1 MKFSIAR
8 LCGGQALMAV
18 SMDIMDIDME
28 AAAAK
33 IESEGLPIQTKDD
46 QMIVYQWND
55 METTLYRPGKV
66 MFFPLSDKTLCI
78 KYATEILEK
87 YRRCATH
94 LFFNVFCTAF
104 D

>member
-18 SMDIMDIDME
+18 SVDIMDIDME
-28 AAAAK
+28 AAAKK
-33 IESEGLPIQTKDD
+33 IAEEGLEITSKDD
-46 QMIVYQWND
+46 QMIVYKWNG

-66 MFFPLSDKTLCI
+66 MFFPLSDKATCI

-87 YRRCATH
+87 YQ
-94 LFFNVFCTAF
+94 
-104 D
+104 

>member
-18 SMDIMDIDME
+18 SADVMDIDMDK
-28 AAAAK
+28 AATM
-33 IESEGLPIQTKDD
+33 IESEGLPISTKDD

-55 METTLYRPGKV
+55 IETTLYRPGKV
-66 MFFPLSDKTLCI
+66 MFYPLSDKTLCI

-87 YRRCATH
+87 YQ
-94 LFFNVFCTAF
+94 
-104 D
+104 

>member
-18 SMDIMDIDME
+18 SVDIMDIDME
-28 AAAAK
+28 AAARK
-33 IESEGLPIQTKDD
+33 IEEEGLEITSKDD
-46 QMIVYQWND
+46 QMIVYKWND

-66 MFFPLSDKTLCI
+66 MFFPLSDKATCI

-87 YRRCATH
+87 YQ
-94 LFFNVFCTAF
+94 
-104 D
+104 